1 MELGVGTGDLK
12 NVGGIF
18 WGEFDPDSGASS
30 FVGLV
35 LEEVVDLE
43 SLGFFWVPRIARE
56 IDPGGLFMEG
66 IEGDDDEEH
75 IVAIG
80 GDLAE
85 GDD

>member
-1 MELGVGTGDLK
+1 MVGKGDVK

-18 WGEFDPDSGASS
+18 WGEFDPDSRTSS
-30 FVGLV
+30 FVRLV
-35 LEEVVDLE
+35 LEEVVELE
-43 SLGFFWVPRIARE
+43 SLVFFWVPRIAGE
-56 IDPGGLFMEG
+56 IDPRGLFMEG
-66 IEGDDDEEH
+66 IEGNDDEEN